1 MNCVSLIKTS
11 HVTLILIFWLQLLL
25 SFCGKI
31 IEYFWWTIHTPC
43 MSPSFHM
50 IFFFFLR
57 NRPGRSN
64 IYIIFLQLLHF
75 VKNRTSYILISL
87 KLVPKKKKNGAI
99 EGCSQLLHYSRNLE
113 SSSTNSFWNPQQ
125 RILNPQD
132 KEKFWNFMNL
142 SN

>member
-1 MNCVSLIKTS
+1 MCIINKNITCNFDPNSLTTTALIFLWENYRIFRVNNTYS
-11 HVTLILIFWLQLLL
+11 MHVTLI
-25 SFCGKI
+25 S
-31 IEYFWWTIHTPC
+31 HD
-43 MSPSFHM
+43 
-50 IFFFFLR
+50 FFFFFSR